1 MPVST
6 MIDGQ
11 MPVSRSLTSSQS
23 RAPPDHQQHDQPP
36 CPRDTSGLVT
46 IDRTLAAVNRHAFTF
61 LGPDHDRGNFAA
73 NTHAKVP

>member
-6 MIDGQ
+6 M
-11 MPVSRSLTSSQS
+11 
-23 RAPPDHQQHDQPP
+23 
-36 CPRDTSGLVT
+36 

-61 LGPDHDRGNFAA
+61 LGPDHDRGNFAG